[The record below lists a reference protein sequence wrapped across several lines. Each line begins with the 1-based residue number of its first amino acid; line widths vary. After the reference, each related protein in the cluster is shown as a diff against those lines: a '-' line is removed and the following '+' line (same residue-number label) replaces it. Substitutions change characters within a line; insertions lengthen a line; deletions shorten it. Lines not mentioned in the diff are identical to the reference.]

1 MDTEYTKGFRAGQ
14 EFELNRII
22 LLLNMNDVYN
32 TMFITDDLIA
42 LIRGEQSE

>member
-42 LIRGEQSE
+42 LIKGEK